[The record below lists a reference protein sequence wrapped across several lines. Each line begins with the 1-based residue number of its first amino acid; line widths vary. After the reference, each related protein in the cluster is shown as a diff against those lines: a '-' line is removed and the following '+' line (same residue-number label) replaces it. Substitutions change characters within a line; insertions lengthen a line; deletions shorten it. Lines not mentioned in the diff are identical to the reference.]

1 MVGLPGPGLKV
12 GIIRKAQK
20 TRGVYTTYPL
30 LWPWDS
36 EYPIMWDSKIDFF
49 YAKSEYVRN
58 ASESE
63 VEWVRGELIQMNQAF
78 IEENKKKQAEA
89 FECDGKCKWARALN
103 DKLVKAKAE
112 ADNKVNTLEAKIR
125 LAEAKQTPAPPDP
138 SKSDMKKLRRDIED
152 EVKDS
157 MQDKHQKAFTIQRVS
172 TRLNYNC

>member
-1 MVGLPGPGLKV
+1 
-12 GIIRKAQK
+12 
-20 TRGVYTTYPL
+20 
-30 LWPWDS
+30 
-36 EYPIMWDSKIDFF
+36 MWDSKIDFF

-78 IEENKKKQAEA
+78 IEENKKKQAGA

-112 ADNKVNTLEAKIR
+112 ADNKVNTLEAKIW
-125 LAEAKQTPAPPDP
+125 LVETKQTPAPN
-138 SKSDMKKLRRDIED
+138 MKKLRRDIED

-172 TRLNYNC
+172 TRFYNC